1 MHLFFKLACLTLMPV
16 LGHVAIAQAPELA
29 PSVTFPVIVSYD
41 LNKVKVTLPSDLKG
55 DLNLLLLPFERE
67 QQTDADSWL
76 PLAKEIEAAH
86 PGLRHYMLPVFAKE
100 NFLYRWWINSSLRSN
115 LPENEQRQT
124 TIPLYLNRLNFMKSL
139 KIDSDKEITI
149 LLIDKNGRVLWREMG
164 ELNDVKRSSLE
175 AALVSAGRT
184 EH

>member
-1 MHLFFKLACLTLMPV
+1 MRYFLKLACLVLMPV
-16 LGHVAIAQAPELA
+16 LCHAANAQAPLNG
-29 PSVTFPVIVSYD
+29 SFPAISSYN
-41 LNKVKVTLPSDLKG
+41 LEKAKVNLPADFKG
-55 DLNLLLLPFERE
+55 QINLLFLTFESE
-67 QQTDADSWL
+67 QQKDADSWA
-76 PLAKEIEAAH
+76 PVVKYVEASRPVLH
-86 PGLRHYMLPVFAKE
+86 HYLLPVYGKE